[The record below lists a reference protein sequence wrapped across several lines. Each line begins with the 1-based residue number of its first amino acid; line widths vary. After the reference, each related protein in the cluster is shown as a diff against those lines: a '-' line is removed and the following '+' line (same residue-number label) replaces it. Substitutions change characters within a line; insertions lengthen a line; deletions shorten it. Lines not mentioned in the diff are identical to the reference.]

1 MNNTQDVLMAALL
14 NVRKGFQ
21 ITVGNDIYL
30 SRHWRQENEI
40 LLVWN
45 YGEVR
50 LALNIDMT
58 FFKNILVSK
67 PKMLSITNNLA
78 FALAM

>member
-45 YGEVR
+45 YGELR
-50 LALNIDMT
+50 
-58 FFKNILVSK
+58 S
-67 PKMLSITNNLA
+67 
-78 FALAM
+78 